1 MTAPYCVHKLTCE
14 AVPVQLDEVAENVF
28 GEALLLGQALQ
39 QHHHLHLAHSMH
51 PFRRHAPTLPVN
63 ICHTI
68 EAQPQGPT
76 GIARLKSH
84 LVIPF
89 MHSKMT

>member
-1 MTAPYCVHKLTCE
+1 MCAALTCE

-39 QHHHLHLAHSMH
+39 QHHHLHLAHGVH
-51 PFRRHAPTLPVN
+51 PLRRHAPTLPVN

-68 EAQPQGPT
+68 EAQPQGST
-76 GIARLKSH
+76 GIVRLKFTFSD
-84 LVIPF
+84 PTQ
-89 MHSKMT
+89 K